1 VLFVIINVVE
11 RRFLRALLWLSFTAL
26 IHPLMVVFGAVY
38 AVIYLYVASFKT
50 RASGSAARPAA
61 ELAGWIPFG
70 LFPPTTEAYRQ
81 ALRSRPYFFLIDWR
95 WYEWLGI
102 FGPVALFA
110 WWGSVAR
117 RMKEPLLENLCGA
130 SLIFGIAFFV
140 VGLVIT
146 IPARLVNLVELQPMR
161 SLHLVYLILLVLGG
175 GLLAQF
181 VLKSKVMRWAA
192 LFIPL
197 CAVMALVEHQT
208 FPNTPHLELPG
219 MGSKN
224 EWVRAFRWIGQN
236 TPLDAYFALDPDTMS
251 LPGEDQQGFRAIAE
265 RSMLAD
271 NVKDTGAVTMFPAM
285 AETWRD
291 QVKAQTGWDRFGAS
305 DFRSLKKKFGVN
317 WIVVKRAGVPGFSCP
332 YRSARL
338 AVCQVD

>member
-1 VLFVIINVVE
+1 
-11 RRFLRALLWLSFTAL
+11 
-26 IHPLMVVFGAVY
+26 
-38 AVIYLYVASFKT
+38 
-50 RASGSAARPAA
+50 
-61 ELAGWIPFG
+61 
-70 LFPPTTEAYRQ
+70 
-81 ALRSRPYFFLIDWR
+81 
-95 WYEWLGI
+95 
-102 FGPVALFA
+102 
-110 WWGSVAR
+110 
-117 RMKEPLLENLCGA
+117 
-130 SLIFGIAFFV
+130 
-140 VGLVIT
+140 
-146 IPARLVNLVELQPMR
+146 MR

-175 GLLAQF
+175 GLLAQS

-197 CAVMALVEHQT
+197 CAVMALVQHET

-317 WIVVKRAGVPGFSCP
+317 WIVVERAGVPGFSCP